1 MYPERMPLAPLFAL
15 LTLAPLLFAP
25 AVLADV
31 PPEQRDE
38 VTHLLAYLEA
48 SDCVMIRNRKR
59 HDGRE
64 AAEHVRRKYEHF
76 RDEIASTEDF
86 IAYSATR
93 SLISGRAYQVQCP
106 GEDPQPSADWLLAEL
121 EVFRATN
128 P

>member
-1 MYPERMPLAPLFAL
+1 MIRFTATVL
-15 LTLAPLLFAP
+15 LVVSLSA
-25 AVLADV
+25 LADV
-31 PPEQRDE
+31 PPEQQAE
-38 VTHLLAYLEA
+38 VDHLFATLET
-48 SDCVMIRNRKR
+48 SDCVMIRNGKA

-64 AAEHVRRKYEHF
+64 AARHVRRKYEHY

-121 EVFRATN
+121 ANYRSSD